1 MNRYMGAIFMDTK
14 NRLEHEINAY
24 GYYIFLCAFS
34 ERLYYTVI
42 RLFSIEFWEGS
53 YMPRV
58 RAMGNGTEYMEEGL

>member
-1 MNRYMGAIFMDTK
+1 MNRHMGAIFMDTK

-42 RLFSIEFWEGS
+42 RLFSIEF
-53 YMPRV
+53 
-58 RAMGNGTEYMEEGL
+58 